1 MRLLRALSRKNQTS
15 TSTTNHPL
23 EAPLDADEALQMVNR
38 IYARLAGRRSVF
50 QTREDYYNGL
60 QPLSFATDEWRKA
73 NAARYSGFSDNWTRP
88 VVDAEAE
95 RLRHTGI
102 KIGDSAEAGKA
113 LWEQW
118 LLNEMEMQSS
128 QGFVA
133 SLTNSR
139 SFVIVWGN
147 TDNEPV
153 ISWEHGSD
161 VEIEYDWANP
171 RVRKAALKTWVDETT
186 EFATLYSAD
195 AVWKFQRGRFK
206 SASDRESQAEQAK
219 VRSEA
224 DGGWEARRGAADNT
238 WPLENPMG
246 VVPVV
251 EVPNRPTLKGDP
263 ISEIQGVIPMQDAIN
278 LLWAYMFLAADYA
291 SMDARVI
298 MGQEPPKIPVLDGNG
313 QHLGDKVV
321 EMRDLQEKRFLWL
334 TGENA
339 KIDSFPSASLEQF
352 TKVIEKAVG
361 HIAAQTRT
369 PPTYLVTTA
378 GMSNVNGEG
387 LKASEIG
394 LVKKT
399 LEFQTFAT
407 PALREV
413 YRLVALAMGDT
424 ALAKQTRL
432 ATIAWMNP
440 EIRSEAQLADAL
452 TKKRAIGYPFEYI
465 LELDGLDPVEVKRV
479 MDMREDELNDPQI
492 AAAMR
497 GLDDS
502 PGVVGSVPG
511 AAADSGGNGG

>member
-1 MRLLRALSRKNQTS
+1 M
-15 TSTTNHPL
+15 
-23 EAPLDADEALQMVNR
+23 DADEALRMVNR
-38 IYARLAGRRSVF
+38 IYARLDGRRSVF

-73 NAARYSGFSDNWTRP
+73 NAARYAGFSDNWTRP

-102 KIGDSAEAGKA
+102 KIGESVDAGKK

-133 SLTNSR
+133 SLTTSR

-147 TDNEPV
+147 SDDEPL

-171 RVRKAALKTWVDETT
+171 RERVAALKTWVDESN
-186 EFATLYSAD
+186 EYATLYTPD
-195 AVWKFQRGRFK
+195 AVWKFERSRFK
-206 SASDRESQAEQAK
+206 TASERESQSAQSK
-219 VRSEA
+219 VQSA
-224 DGGWEARRGAADNT
+224 APGGWEARRGKADNT

-298 MGQEPPKIPVLDGNG
+298 LGQEPPKIPILNENG
-313 QHLGDKVV
+313 EKIGEKVV
-321 EMRDLQEKRFLWL
+321 DMRDLQEKRFLWL

-413 YRLVALAMGDT
+413 YRLVALAMGDK
-424 ALAKQTRL
+424 ALARQTRL

-452 TKKRAIGYPFEYI
+452 VKKRNIGYPFEYI
-465 LELDGLDPVEVKRV
+465 LELDGLDPVEVERV
-479 MDMREDELNDPQI
+479 MQMREDELNDPQI

-502 PGVVGSVPG
+502 AGGSGAVPD
-511 AAADSGGNGG
+511 AAEDSGGDVG